1 MFDFLTSDVR
11 FKQFC
16 HIFKEKDL
24 CVEEKIHIIYK
35 YVISKGGIFL
45 KRKHMSFA
53 LIALIISIFTLS
65 VKSASAEETTYKIGT
80 DLTFAP
86 FEFQNENNEYVGIDI
101 DLLNAIAEDQGF
113 AVDLRPLGFD
123 ASIQGVQSNQ
133 LDGMIAGMSI
143 TDERK
148 ETFDFSDPYFD
159 SGIQMAVAADN
170 DSITSYEDL
179 EGETVGAKVGTES
192 ARFLEEN
199 KDQYGYDIK
208 LYDDATGLY
217 GAVRNGTVT
226 AAFDDY
232 PVLGYAINNGEPMKL
247 VGEPEK
253 GASYGFAVRKGQNQ
267 ELLEKFNA
275 GLANMKASG
284 KYDEIVNTYI
294 TTSDSDADTSEMVK
308 VEPKKDVYR
317 IASDSAFAPFE
328 FQNEDNEY
336 VGIDVDLMNRAAEL
350 QGFNIEFNFIGFS
363 GALQALDGNQADGMI
378 AGMTITDERRQSYDF
393 SDSYFESGI
402 QIAVKEGNDSINS
415 YEDLDGKTVGAKVGT
430 ESADFL
436 IANEEKYG
444 YSIKYYDAADQ
455 LYAAV
460 NGGQID
466 AMMDDYPVIGYAI
479 SQGQK
484 LVTPIEK
491 ESGGQYG
498 FAVKKGQNPELIQM
512 FNEALKEMKR
522 TGEYDQIINK
532 YIEDGSATEKR
543 VDESTITGLISNN
556 YNVLLKG
563 LWNTLL
569 LALISFALAL
579 VIGIIFGLFSVA
591 PIKALRVFAG
601 IYVDI
606 IRGIPMMVLAFFIF
620 FGLSDAIG
628 ITIPDFAAGVITLT
642 LNASAYIAEIVRGG
656 INAVPKG
663 QMEASRSLG
672 MTYTRTMQKIILP
685 QAIKIMIPSFVNQF
699 VISLKDTTI
708 ISVIGVVEL
717 LQTGKIIVARTT
729 QSTYVYLIIAI
740 IYLVVITALTKL
752 AKVLE
757 KKVK

>member
-1 MFDFLTSDVR
+1 MFYALFSMI
-11 FKQFC
+11 FC
-16 HIFKEKDL
+16 F
-24 CVEEKIHIIYK
+24 
-35 YVISKGGIFL
+35 
-45 KRKHMSFA
+45 FA
-53 LIALIISIFTLS
+53 FAN
-65 VKSASAEETTYKIGT
+65 KPASAAETTYKIGT

-86 FEFQNENNEYVGIDI
+86 FEFQNEKNEYVGIDI
-101 DLLNAIAEDQGF
+101 DLLNAIAKDQGF

-123 ASIQGVQSNQ
+123 SSLQGVQSNQ

-148 ETFDFSDPYFD
+148 ENFDFSDPYFD
-159 SGIQMAVAADN
+159 SGIQMAVAKDN
-170 DSITSYEDL
+170 QDIKTYEDL
-179 EGETVGAKVGTES
+179 KGKTVGAKVGTES
-192 ARFLEEN
+192 ARFLEN
-199 KDQYGYDIK
+199 NQKKYGYSVK
-208 LYDDATGLY
+208 NYDDASGLY
-217 GAVRNGTVT
+217 GAVRNGTV
-226 AAFDDY
+226 AAIFDDY
-232 PVLGYAINNGEPMKL
+232 PVLGYAISNGEDMKL

-253 GASYGFAVRKGQNQ
+253 GASYGFAVKKGQNQ
-267 ELLEKFNA
+267 ELLAKFNA
-275 GLANMKASG
+275 GLKELKASG
-284 KYDEIVNTYI
+284 KYDEIVATYI
-294 TTSDSDADTSEMVK
+294 ASSESTSDSASDSSSEMVK

-336 VGIDVDLMNRAAEL
+336 VGIDVDLLTRAAEM
-350 QGFNIEFNFIGFS
+350 QGFNIKFNFIGFS

-378 AGMTITDERRQSYDF
+378 AGMSINDERKKAYDF

-402 QIAVKEGNDSINS
+402 QIAVKEGNDSIKS
-415 YEDLDGKTVGAKVGT
+415 YKDLKGKTVGAKVGT

-436 IANEEKYG
+436 IANEDKYG

-460 NGGQID
+460 SGGQID

-484 LVTPIEK
+484 LSTPIEK
-491 ESGGQYG
+491 EVGGQYG

-522 TGEYDQIINK
+522 TGEYDEIVGR
-532 YIEDGSATEKR
+532 YIKDGSATEKKA
-543 VDESTITGLISNN
+543 DESTITGLIKNN
-556 YNVLLKG
+556 YKVLLKG

-579 VIGIIFGLFSVA
+579 IIGIILGLFSVA
-591 PIKALRVFAG
+591 PIRALRIFAG

-656 INAVPKG
+656 IKAVPVG

-672 MTYTRTMQKIILP
+672 LTYTRTMQKIVLP
-685 QAIKIMIPSFVNQF
+685 QAIRIMIPSFVNQF

-729 QSTYVYLIIAI
+729 QSTYVYLIVAVM
-740 IYLVVITALTKL
+740 YLVVITALTKL